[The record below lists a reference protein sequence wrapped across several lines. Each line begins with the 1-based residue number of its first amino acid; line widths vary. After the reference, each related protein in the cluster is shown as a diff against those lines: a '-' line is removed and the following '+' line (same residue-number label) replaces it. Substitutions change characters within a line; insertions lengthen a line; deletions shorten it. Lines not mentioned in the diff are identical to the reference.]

1 MKRVHQ
7 ATGGVILIALWLATV
22 SSVEAIEFVIVG
34 PRATGMGGAG
44 VAVTTDA
51 LATYWNPAGLA
62 MSRTLDVRI
71 QASGQ
76 FADRLGFGQAIK
88 GISDLNLNDTSA
100 ANQSQLQGYVS
111 ELNQSGANLST
122 SGAAGLYFKGFYGH
136 HAFGMNVSDVA
147 TGGSYVPTPITVT
160 NTGSSLNVNGQLAL
174 TALEQRQVV
183 LSYAYAFADRTFSL
197 GASVKI
203 IQGASY
209 LGQIPV
215 TQAYDY
221 SNVKDA
227 LGKATL
233 STTATLDVGA
243 IYRPAPWIR
252 FGIVGKNLSQPT
264 FDTPNGGE
272 VKLTPQVRGGI
283 ALNPTH
289 SLTITFD
296 GDITS
301 NPTLVPGVR
310 SQVLSLGAEQVLL
323 SNFLSLQAGVLKNVA
338 SSTQGFV
345 PTAGLGIRIYALRVE
360 IAGGYDFQES
370 QALAAA
376 SVAMTF

>member
-7 ATGGVILIALWLATV
+7 AALGALLIALWLAAA
-22 SSVEAIEFVIVG
+22 SSGEAMEFVIVG

-44 VAVTTDA
+44 VAVTTDS
-51 LATYWNPAGLA
+51 LATYWNPAGMA
-62 MSRTLDVRI
+62 MSRTLDIRV

-76 FADRLGFGQAIK
+76 ATDRLGFGQAIK
-88 GISDLNLNDTSA
+88 GISDTNLNDTSA

-111 ELNQSGANLST
+111 QLNQPGANLSAA
-122 SGAAGLYFKGFYGH
+122 GAGGLYFKGFYGH

-147 TGGSYVPTPITVT
+147 TGGSFVPTPITVT
-160 NTGSSLNVNGQLAL
+160 NTGSNLNVNGQLAL
-174 TALEQRQVV
+174 QAFEQRQVV
-183 LSYAYAFADRTFSL
+183 FSYAYAFADRTFSL
-197 GASVKI
+197 GGSLKI

-215 TQAYDY
+215 TQAFDY

-233 STTATLDVGA
+233 STAVSLDVGA

-252 FGIVGKNLSQPT
+252 FGIVGKNLTQPT
-264 FDTPNGGE
+264 FDTPDGGE

-283 ALNPTH
+283 AINPTH

-301 NPTLVPGVR
+301 NPTLLPGVR
-310 SQVLSLGAEQVLL
+310 SQVLSLGAEQVIL
-323 SNFLSLQAGVLKNVA
+323 SNFISLQAGVFKNVQDA
-338 SSTQGFV
+338 TSTFV
-345 PTAGLGIRIYALRVE
+345 PTAGLGLRIYALRVE
-360 IAGGYDFQES
+360 IAGGYDFRES
-370 QALAAA
+370 QALASA